1 MYSCCIVSSPSYF
14 GNIRSCLYLTTMEN
28 VLTIHKY
35 WKGGD
40 VTKHSQNNIDYS
52 RWGMRNLY
60 KQIERYRKANNGRV
74 RIAKYA
80 RVSSED
86 QAKNGYSAQDQLDFI
101 EMFAQENDLIVAE
114 EYVDEGISATLEIDK
129 RKALAQLI
137 EDAKDRK
144 FDVVVI
150 KCLDRFFRNVGEY
163 YAAQKQLQKAG
174 VTWLSIEESD
184 LDPEDVDAA
193 FKINIYLSMAEY
205 EARKTSKRI
214 KFNNK
219 MRIKNK
225 QVIQGSKGFLFPW
238 KVDGEKKNK
247 HLVRDMEQADRLFD
261 ILEHFE
267 MFQSKSAT
275 LRYHNERYDKI
286 SYETLSR
293 LLEDTLLY
301 GEYKGVKDYV
311 EASITKERFDLI
323 QALIKRNTRQRI
335 ETEEVFIFSG
345 MLRCRCCG
353 WLMVGNRTRG
363 GGKKQYFFTYR
374 CNKYRKDKACP
385 NNHSLN
391 EKKIEKQLL
400 DNLEQYVAGE
410 IIRVAEISEKK
421 KPEID
426 NTAKIEAIKKEMER
440 LNKMF
445 RKGNIEEDEYDK
457 EFANLKKQQ
466 KQLES
471 AMEKEPERDLS
482 ALKEL
487 VESDWRT
494 IYEALDRPHK
504 KAFWR
509 KIIKE
514 FTVDEDKQIVPE
526 SIIFF

>member
-1 MYSCCIVSSPSYF
+1 M
-14 GNIRSCLYLTTMEN
+14 
-28 VLTIHKY
+28 
-35 WKGGD
+35 
-40 VTKHSQNNIDYS
+40 
-52 RWGMRNLY
+52 Y
-60 KQIERYRKANNGRV
+60 KQIERYRKLNNGRV

-80 RVSSED
+80 RVSSDE
-86 QAKNGYSAQDQLDFI
+86 QVKNGYSAQDQLDFI
-101 EMFAQENDLIVAE
+101 EMFAKENDLIVAE

-137 EDAKDRK
+137 EDAKAGK
-144 FDVVVI
+144 FDIVVI

-163 YAAQKQLQKAG
+163 YAAQKQLKKAG
-174 VTWLSIEESD
+174 VTWLSIEEPD
-184 LDPEDVDAA
+184 LDPEDVDAV
-193 FKINIYLSMAEY
+193 FKINIYLSMAEF
-205 EARKTSKRI
+205 EARKTSTRI
-214 KFNNK
+214 RFNNQ

-238 KVDGEKKNK
+238 KVEGEKKNK
-247 HLVRDMEQADRLFD
+247 HLVRDMDQADRLYD

-275 LRYHNERYDKI
+275 LRHHNAKYDKI
-286 SYETLSR
+286 SYETLSK

-311 EASITKERFDLI
+311 EASITKERFEHIQELI
-323 QALIKRNTRQRI
+323 ERNTRQHA
-335 ETEEVFIFSG
+335 ESEEVFLFSG

-353 WLMVGNRTRG
+353 WIMAGNKTRG
-363 GGKKQYFFTYR
+363 GGKQYFYVYR
-374 CNKYRKDKACP
+374 CNKYRKNKSCP
-385 NNHSLN
+385 NTQVMN

-400 DNLEQYVAGE
+400 DNLEQYVE
-410 IIRVAEISEKK
+410 NEFVKVQTISEKK
-421 KPEID
+421 RPEID
-426 NTAKIEAIKKEMER
+426 NTAKIETIKKEMER

-445 RKGNIEEDEYDK
+445 RKGNIEEDEYDE
-457 EFANLKKQQ
+457 EFAKLKKEQR
-466 KQLES
+466 QLE
-471 AMEKEPERDLS
+471 AVMKQEPERDLS

-494 IYEALDRPHK
+494 IYEALDKPHR